1 MKLLNLVLIILN
13 LLLLYVIVSP
23 LLKRKF
29 AKITYV
35 KFNHLKDIEPKI
47 LSAAIEMATSNKVY
61 MPFSEENSLYTQ
73 LAKLKSIVLRNK
85 SHQNYTYFNFPRAWL
100 LLGMYKYADSA
111 DKVHLKE
118 TVYKETKKLLDETGK
133 LKFKFDKLD
142 QVLFG
147 LLFLELHI
155 LTGEEKY
162 LKAVEEIYQKI
173 QSFKRNDGI
182 YLYRKKE
189 QVIFIDT
196 LGMLLPFLYTY
207 ADFLK
212 SNELIDEANKQLTFY
227 LEKTVH
233 NEKEF
238 PCHAYDLENEIKLGS
253 NNWSRG
259 MAWLIIGMAYAA
271 KYNYDNN
278 SVKDLFNTYYKK
290 LKDLKIDNYW
300 PQFFGNTN
308 DYQIDASATIMFLF
322 SKYFLNEI
330 YDNEIDL
337 ALKNSID
344 ENGFVENNSG
354 DTIYINKYS
363 RVKGKSELS
372 QGLLLWILSLKKVI

>member
-1 MKLLNLVLIILN
+1 MPVLVFLLIVVNLM
-13 LLLLYVIVSP
+13 LLYLVVSP

-35 KFNHLKDIEPKI
+35 KFNHLKDLEPKI
-47 LSAAIEMATSNKVY
+47 LSAAIEMATSNKVF

-189 QVIFIDT
+189 QVIFIDA

-259 MAWLIIGMAYAA
+259 MAWMMIGLAYA
-271 KYNYDNN
+271 
-278 SVKDLFNTYYKK
+278 VKFNPENHQIKNWFNTYYKNLNL
-290 LKDLKIDNYW
+290 LKVKGYW
-300 PQFFGNTN
+300 PQFFGHTN
-308 DYQIDASATIMFLF
+308 DYQIDASATIMLMF
-322 SKYFLNEI
+322 SRYLIKEK
-330 YDNEIDL
+330 YDNEIEL
-337 ALKNSID
+337 ALKSSID
-344 ENGFVENNSG
+344 TKGFVENNSG

-372 QGLLLWILSLKKVI
+372 QGLLLWILSFEKVI